1 MFILYIRVKPFT
13 LRSTGIKGKIDVNM
27 INTRFATSSTF
38 YVPKIQT
45 MVNSIF
51 DTILWSKIDEK
62 FKFLTSHSFTR
73 ELSLHFIKF
82 LIS

>member
-13 LRSTGIKGKIDVNM
+13 LRSPDIKGKIDVNM
-27 INTRFATSSTF
+27 INTRFAISFTF

-51 DTILWSKIDEK
+51 DTILWSKIDDSNFPFIYK
-62 FKFLTSHSFTR
+62 R
-73 ELSLHFIKF
+73 IILSLHFIKF
-82 LIS
+82 LLS